1 MLQIQKTDRRMNGH
15 QEFKYRIVFGVT
27 SFVGSDRSIE
37 GIKEAWANSMKAFLM
52 CTKYMTDKYGYGPEL
67 KLVKY
72 MVENGDGVP
81 LWATRHAYTVLHTS
95 QPDTIYLRDDE
106 ARSKIEEIFIFLQL
120 KYNS

>member
-1 MLQIQKTDRRMNGH
+1 VLQIQKTDRRMNGYH
-15 QEFKYRIVFGVT
+15 EFKYRIVFGVT
-27 SFVGSDRSIE
+27 SFVGADKSIE
-37 GIKEAWANSMKAFLM
+37 SIKEAWDNANRAFLM

-72 MVENGDGVP
+72 MMADGGVP